1 MEVSHIMGR
10 PNLLLHLRK
19 DMGVQCLSW
28 ISTAGLGQ
36 DPLEQVWRVTGGGVA
51 GPLQQVQRMS
61 SFSVKVG
68 AFLAVTRRV
77 RDPSHLQEGLGIGG
91 T

>member
-1 MEVSHIMGR
+1 MPWRGPTSFTQGR
-10 PNLLLHLRK
+10 TWGFNT
-19 DMGVQCLSW
+19 S
-28 ISTAGLGQ
+28 AGFPQQVWGQ

-51 GPLQQVQRMS
+51 DPLQQVQRMS

-68 AFLAVTRRV
+68 AVLGVTRRI
-77 RDPSHLQEGLGIGG
+77 RDPSHLQEGLVIGG